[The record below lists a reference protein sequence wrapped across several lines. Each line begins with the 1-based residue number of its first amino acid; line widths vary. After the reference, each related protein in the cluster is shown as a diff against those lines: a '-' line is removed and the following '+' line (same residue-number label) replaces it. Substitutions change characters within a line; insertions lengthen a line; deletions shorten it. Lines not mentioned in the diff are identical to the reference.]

1 MPRLEMAETKPVEV
15 TEKWQMGNERF
26 TQRATYGWE
35 NLPFDSAL
43 MGLAQGRPFDSALMA
58 SLRAGPSTRP

>member
-35 NLPFDSAL
+35 NLPFD
-43 MGLAQGRPFDSALMA
+43 P
-58 SLRAGPSTRP
+58 GPDGPRSRQA